1 MEQDGMPEKVVSPA
15 QQQAA
20 MGRHSGTRVA
30 LRQPRGGAF
39 MNNQRTSLL
48 GAIVLAALAAPAAR
62 AIDVTA
68 GQWTLSFD
76 GNVNANYIYS
86 NCQDH
91 NDVAG
96 GLACVSDTTSDSSS
110 SVSNGLLPA
119 ALTVS
124 GATTQDGMNLGFTF
138 GLYPGISTNDGGSPN
153 LQDIANTDLGHTAL
167 GTAGL
172 DVRQVFLTAGG
183 SWGTIMAGR
192 NIGLFGADAILND
205 MTLLGVGGGNG
216 DYASPANTSLGS
228 IGLGY
233 IYTDWLSQINY
244 TTPDMSGAKVT
255 VGIFD
260 PLNTLGQVPVN
271 HSTPGFQG
279 KIAYT
284 AGPLYLSA
292 SGLYQQQRVLCSDLS
307 AGACIAGFS
316 AGSYVSYG
324 SSAFDLGGKYDL
336 GGLEFMGW
344 YYRGKGVGT
353 TGLFVNAND
362 AMGAARDSDGF
373 LAQVTYKMGNTKVGV
388 NYGTSNLDGTGVD
401 RATFC
406 GGVVGCLVRKNDKV
420 SVGLYQ
426 NMTANLLFVAEFTRI
441 ESKND
446 ADLENSS
453 WNLNAGLFLKF

>member
-1 MEQDGMPEKVVSPA
+1 
-15 QQQAA
+15 
-20 MGRHSGTRVA
+20 
-30 LRQPRGGAF
+30 
-39 MNNQRTSLL
+39 MNNQRIGLL
-48 GAIVLAALAAPAAR
+48 AATVLAALAAPSAR

-68 GQWTLSFD
+68 GAWTLSFD

-91 NDVAG
+91 NDIAG
-96 GLACVSDTTSDSSS
+96 GLACVSDTTSDSAS

-124 GATTQDGMNLGFTF
+124 GATTQDGQNLGFTF

-153 LQDIANTDLGHTAL
+153 LEDIANTDDGHTAL

-172 DVRQVFLTAGG
+172 DIRQVFLTVGNG
-183 SWGTIMAGR
+183 SWGTVMAGR

-205 MTLLGVGGGNG
+205 MTLLGVGAGNG
-216 DYASPANTSLGS
+216 DYAAPANTSLGS

-233 IYTDWLSQINY
+233 IYTDWLSQIDY

-260 PLNTLGQVPVN
+260 PLQTLGQVPAN
-271 HSTPGFQG
+271 HSTPGFQA
-279 KIAYT
+279 KVAYT

-292 SGLYQQQRVLCSDLS
+292 SGLYQQQRVLCSDLA
-307 AGACIAGFS
+307 AGACGIAYS

-324 SSAFDLGGKYDL
+324 STAFDLGGKYDFDGFEVL
-336 GGLEFMGW
+336 GW
-344 YYRGKGVGT
+344 YYRGHGVGT
-353 TGLFVNAND
+353 TGLFVNSND
-362 AMGAARDSDGF
+362 ALGNSRTSDGY

-388 NYGTSNLDGTGVD
+388 NYGDSNLDGTALD
-401 RATFC
+401 RSTFC
-406 GGVVGCLVRKNDKV
+406 GGVVGCLVKRNDKV

-426 NMTANLLFVAEFTRI
+426 NVTTNLLFVAEFTDT
-441 ESKND
+441 ESLND
-446 ADLENSS
+446 ADEKNKS